1 MTAPAVVIDCDPGH
15 DDFLAILLAQRFAEL
30 RGITTVAGNA
40 SVANTTRNACIAAD
54 MCGFRGPVV
63 AGAGGP
69 LLGEPR
75 FAEQIHGASGLD
87 GPELPAVIRPASDG
101 EASSFLIDACGPG
114 TWLIA
119 TGPLT
124 NVALAI
130 RRDPGFATRLAGIS
144 LMGGSTS
151 CGNVTP
157 AAEFNIWADPE
168 AASIVFSSGAR
179 LRVVGL
185 NVTHTVLAD
194 WPFVQRIR
202 QLGSRPARFA
212 GDLLAAFLT
221 AYGKASGRPGFAPV
235 HDPCALL
242 RVTHPDLF
250 GSAPARVDIEL
261 TGAYT
266 RGMTVVD
273 LRELAGITAANAD
286 VALSAD
292 GARVLDLL
300 YETVSAL

>member
-1 MTAPAVVIDCDPGH
+1 MAAQAVVIDCDPGH

-30 RGITTVAGNA
+30 RGITTVAGNT

-54 MCGFRGPVV
+54 MCGFSGPVV
-63 AGAGGP
+63 AGATGP
-69 LLGEPR
+69 LLGEAQ
-75 FAEQIHGASGLD
+75 FAEHVHGASGLD
-87 GPELPAVIRPASDG
+87 GPELPAVIRPANDG
-101 EASSFLIDACGPG
+101 EASSFLIDACGPD

-124 NVALAI
+124 NVGLAI
-130 RRDPGFATRLAGIS
+130 RRDPGFATRVAGIS

-151 CGNVTP
+151 YGNITP
-157 AAEFNIWADPE
+157 AAEFNIWSDPE
-168 AASIVFSSGAR
+168 AASIVFNSGAR
-179 LRVVGL
+179 LRMAGL
-185 NVTHTVLAD
+185 NVTHTVLVD
-194 WPFVQRIR
+194 WPFVQRIH
-202 QLGSRPARFA
+202 QLDTPPARFV
-212 GDLLAAFLT
+212 GDLLAAFVT
-221 AYGKASGRPGFAPV
+221 AYSKMSRQPGFAPI

-250 GSAPARVDIEL
+250 GSAPAHADIEL

-273 LRELAGITAANAD
+273 LRELAGITAGNVD
-286 VALSAD
+286 VAMSAD
-292 GARVLDLL
+292 SARVLDLL

>member
-1 MTAPAVVIDCDPGH
+1 MAVPAVVIDCDPGH

-30 RGITTVAGNA
+30 RGITTVAGNT

-54 MCGFRGPVV
+54 MCGFRGPVM
-63 AGAGGP
+63 AGTTGP
-69 LLGEPR
+69 LLGEPQ
-75 FAEQIHGASGLD
+75 FAEHVHGANGLD
-87 GPELPAVIRPASDG
+87 GPELPAVIRPANNG
-101 EASSFLIDACGPG
+101 EASSFLIDACGPD

-130 RRDPGFATRLAGIS
+130 RRDPGFATRLPGIS

-151 CGNVTP
+151 YGNITP

-168 AASIVFSSGAR
+168 AASIVFNSGAR
-179 LRVVGL
+179 LRMVGL
-185 NVTHTVLAD
+185 NVTHTVLVD
-194 WPFVQRIR
+194 RPFVQRIR
-202 QLGSRPARFA
+202 QLDTPPARFV
-212 GDLLAAFLT
+212 GDLLAAFVT
-221 AYGKASGRPGFAPV
+221 AYSKMTGQPDLAPI

-250 GSAPARVDIEL
+250 GSATARVDIEL
-261 TGAYT
+261 AGAYT

-273 LRELAGITAANAD
+273 LRELAGITAGNAD
-286 VALSAD
+286 VAMSAD
-292 GARVLDLL
+292 SARVLDLL
-300 YETVSAL
+300 YETVSTL

>member
-1 MTAPAVVIDCDPGH
+1 MAAQAVVIDCDPGH

-30 RGITTVAGNA
+30 RGITTVAGNT

-54 MCGFRGPVV
+54 MCGFSGPVV
-63 AGAGGP
+63 AGATGP
-69 LLGEPR
+69 LLGEAQ
-75 FAEQIHGASGLD
+75 FAEHVHGASGLD
-87 GPELPAVIRPASDG
+87 GPELPAVIRPANDG
-101 EASSFLIDACGPG
+101 EASSFLIDACGPD

-124 NVALAI
+124 NVGIAI
-130 RRDPGFATRLAGIS
+130 RRDPGFATRVAGIS

-151 CGNVTP
+151 YGNITP
-157 AAEFNIWADPE
+157 AAEFNIWSDPE
-168 AASIVFSSGAR
+168 AASIVFNSGAR
-179 LRVVGL
+179 LRMAGL
-185 NVTHTVLAD
+185 NVTHTVLVD
-194 WPFVQRIR
+194 WPFVQRIH
-202 QLGSRPARFA
+202 QLDTAPARFV
-212 GDLLAAFLT
+212 GDLLAAFVT
-221 AYGKASGRPGFAPV
+221 AYSKMSRQPGLAPI

-273 LRELAGITAANAD
+273 VRELAGITAGNVD
-286 VALSAD
+286 VAMSAD
-292 GARVLDLL
+292 SARVLDLL

>member
-1 MTAPAVVIDCDPGH
+1 VAAPAVVIDCDPGH

-30 RGITTVAGNA
+30 RGITTVAGNT

-63 AGAGGP
+63 AGATGP

-75 FAEQIHGASGLD
+75 FAEHVHGASGLD
-87 GPELPAVIRPASDG
+87 GPQLPAVIRSADDG
-101 EASSFLIDACGPG
+101 EASSFLIDACGPD

-130 RRDPGFATRLAGIS
+130 SRDPGFSTRLAGIS
-144 LMGGSTS
+144 LMGGSS
-151 CGNVTP
+151 SYGNITP

-168 AASIVFSSGAR
+168 AAAIVFNSGAR
-179 LRVVGL
+179 LRMVGL
-185 NVTHTVLAD
+185 NVTHTVLVD

-202 QLGSRPARFA
+202 ELTTPPAQFV
-212 GDLLAAFLT
+212 GDLLAAFVT
-221 AYGKASGRPGFAPV
+221 AYSKMSRQPGFAPI

-242 RVTHPDLF
+242 WVTHPDVI
-250 GSAPARVDIEL
+250 GSVPARVDIEL
-261 TGAYT
+261 AGAFT

-273 LRELAGITAANAD
+273 QRELSGITAANAD
-286 VALSAD
+286 VAMSAD
-292 GARVLDLL
+292 SARVLGLL

>member
-1 MTAPAVVIDCDPGH
+1 MSVSAVVIDCDPGH

-30 RGITTVAGNA
+30 RGITTVAGNTT
-40 SVANTTRNACIAAD
+40 VANTTRNACIAAD

-63 AGAGGP
+63 AGAAGP

-75 FAEQIHGASGLD
+75 FAEDVHGASGLD
-87 GPELPAVIRPASDG
+87 GPELPAVIRPANDG
-101 EASSFLIDACGPG
+101 EASSFLIDACGPD

-130 RRDPGFATRLAGIS
+130 SRDPGFATRLAGIS

-151 CGNVTP
+151 YGNVTP

-168 AASIVFSSGAR
+168 AASIVFNSGAR
-179 LRVVGL
+179 LRMVGL
-185 NVTHTVLAD
+185 NVTHTVLVG
-194 WPFVQRIR
+194 WPFVQRLR
-202 QLGSRPARFA
+202 QLDTPPAGFVA
-212 GDLLAAFLT
+212 DLLAAFVT
-221 AYGKASGRPGFAPV
+221 AYSKMSAQSGFAPI

-242 RVTHPDLF
+242 QVTHPGLF
-250 GSAPARVDIEL
+250 GSIPARVDVEL

-273 LRELAGITAANAD
+273 LRELAGITAGNAD
-286 VALSAD
+286 VAMSAD
-292 GARVLDLL
+292 SGRVLELL
-300 YETVSAL
+300 YETISAL